1 MLDYRA
7 LNTFPLIKTFS
18 ASTANTEI
26 KVPSNSHYMTIQSP
40 AHKIVVAT
48 EGTDGALPSSHHV
61 EVLSG
66 GSIELKIAK
75 GNNRQSS
82 IFIATVSSSA
92 ADINLIF
99 EE

>member
-1 MLDYRA
+1 
-7 LNTFPLIKTFS
+7 
-18 ASTANTEI
+18 
-26 KVPSNSHYMTIQSP
+26 
-40 AHKIVVAT
+40 
-48 EGTDGALPSSHHV
+48 
-61 EVLSG
+61 
-66 GSIELKIAK
+66 LKIAK